1 MSDEPQP
8 YVRTLADELDWKLLD
23 QLHSAASQISGFCF
37 EIKKFCVTTTF
48 VVLALLIKF
57 TSDTLDTSLFV
68 AGALIPLCFWF
79 LDSIAYYY
87 QVKLRGTMDVIRS
100 NIKERG
106 HVNNESSN
114 TENTISNDRVN
125 KPLPSKIKDAF
136 INNSMWL
143 YLFMVVID
151 VIAWNLFKTG
161 DIS

>member
-1 MSDEPQP
+1 MSDESQP
-8 YVRTLADELDWKLLD
+8 YVRSLADELDWTLLD
-23 QLHSAASQISGFCF
+23 QLHSAVTQISGFCF

-57 TSDTLDTSLFV
+57 TSDKLDSSLFV

-79 LDSIAYYY
+79 LDSVAYYY
-87 QVKLRGTMDVIRS
+87 QVKLRGTMEVIRY

-106 HVNNESSN
+106 SVNAESSN
-114 TENTISNDRVN
+114 LERTISNSRVN
-125 KPLPSKIKDAF
+125 KSLLLKIKDAF

-151 VIAWNLFKTG
+151 IIAWNLYKSG
-161 DIS
+161 AIS